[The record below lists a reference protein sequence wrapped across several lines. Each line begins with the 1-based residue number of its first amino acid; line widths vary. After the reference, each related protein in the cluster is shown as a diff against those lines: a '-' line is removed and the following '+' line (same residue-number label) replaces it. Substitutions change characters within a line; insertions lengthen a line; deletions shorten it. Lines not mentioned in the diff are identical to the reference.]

1 MRLGTAASL
10 FSVGRVVAD
19 FVCDVIRVVITV
31 VSCRRHCCSQCR
43 VGAAVDVVN
52 ILNIFST
59 FFLLLLMGSQHFVS
73 ALPPPP
79 SLLLAGGRIGV
90 GLHWPWI
97 QRRRPIR
104 TFLHGW
110 RLGNLEPKRTG
121 KRDMRKGGSSAIV
134 QRVCK
139 RWDQQGRRSCAAAHA
154 VSR

>member
-73 ALPPPP
+73 ALL
-79 SLLLAGGRIGV
+79 STACR
-90 GLHWPWI
+90 W
-97 QRRRPIR
+97 
-104 TFLHGW
+104 TD
-110 RLGNLEPKRTG
+110 RLGVTLALDSASTTHTDIFTRMAAGEPGTETDRQ
-121 KRDMRKGGSSAIV
+121 KGYA
-134 QRVCK
+134 K
-139 RWDQQGRRSCAAAHA
+139 RWQ
-154 VSR
+154 